1 MEEFKKITC
10 DFMIASAILL
20 AIMLIIVNKA
30 I

>member
-10 DFMIASAILL
+10 DFMIASVTLL
-20 AIMLIIVNKA
+20 AIMLIIVYKA

>member
-10 DFMIASAILL
+10 DFMITSAILL
-20 AIMLIIVNKA
+20 AIMLIIVYKA